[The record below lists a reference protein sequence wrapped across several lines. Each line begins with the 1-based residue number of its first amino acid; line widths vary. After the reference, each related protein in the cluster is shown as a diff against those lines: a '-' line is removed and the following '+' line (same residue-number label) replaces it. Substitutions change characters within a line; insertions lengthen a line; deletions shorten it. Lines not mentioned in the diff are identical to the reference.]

1 MIPKFRVC
9 YPQFLFELKKFTNIA
24 LGSKFVN
31 LSNLSNTK
39 LKKKKLYIFLLLYK
53 NIINNLG

>member
-1 MIPKFRVC
+1 M
-9 YPQFLFELKKFTNIA
+9 LFELKKFTNIA

>member
-1 MIPKFRVC
+1 M
-9 YPQFLFELKKFTNIA
+9 LFELKKFTNVA
-24 LGSKFVN
+24 LGLKFVN